1 MIHKLFLIDSIGA
14 AISVVAALAVAQME
28 HVFGA
33 PPTMMYALASL
44 APLFFLYSFTCYWRK
59 VENWRVWMKILAT
72 INLLYCCLT
81 AGLVAYFFE
90 RLTLLGLLFFGGE
103 ILIIVILAVFEYR
116 TARN

>member
-1 MIHKLFLIDSIGA
+1 MTHKLFLIDSIGA

-28 HVFGA
+28 HLFGA

-59 VENWRVWMKILAT
+59 VDNWRVWMKILAT
-72 INLLYCCLT
+72 LNLLYCCLT

-90 RLTLLGLLFFGGE
+90 RMTVLGLLFFGGE
-103 ILIIVILAVFEYR
+103 ILIIVTLAVFEYK